1 MKLKVTILVGIIL
14 IYTFVLQIVLGLKV
28 DKKSTNILPQPI
40 ILKVQKRDKSSFLYI
55 LRNGNAKK
63 SQGIDKQKQE
73 IVNVDPRIFSSYT
86 DEKKNQINLK
96 LKSNSKITLKNQH
109 GKMVQDTNYL
119 KLLSVIADTLHH
131 DIYKIRLFKIK
142 KQYYVFVEFNAG
154 LIDGGTLYY
163 FNTKTK
169 QLKQVIE
176 IEKGEIMRLELLQDG
191 ILK

>member
-1 MKLKVTILVGIIL
+1 MKLKVSVLVGIIL
-14 IYTFVLQIVLGLKV
+14 IYTLILQIVLGSKV

-55 LRNGNAKK
+55 SRNGNAKK

-73 IVNVDPRIFSSYT
+73 IVNVDSRIFSSYT

-96 LKSNSKITLKNQH
+96 LKSDSKITLKNQY
-109 GKMVQDTNYL
+109 GKIVQDTNYL
-119 KLLSVIADTLHH
+119 KLLSAMADTLHH

-142 KQYYVFVEFNAG
+142 KQYYAFIEFNAG

-163 FNTKTK
+163 FNAKTK

-176 IEKGEIMRLELLQDG
+176 IDKGEIVRLELL
-191 ILK
+191 